1 MKKEKG
7 ISLIKLVIIIVI
19 VITLFFLISKI
30 ILKSE
35 QENSK
40 KFEQA
45 RLIARQESIC
55 NIGDKITTD
64 KFEITVTNIEER
76 TKVGVSKYYSTV
88 DDYYYILICSTIQ
101 IKNISSEPKRIY
113 DYRPDFSMYFKIE
126 DFNKEHKYYNNPEYT
141 AHYQYEFDNF
151 DVAELT
157 INPGE
162 TVTVSPVFKVDK
174 NIYQNKTFYLNI
186 LGGTALVKTK

>member
-1 MKKEKG
+1 MKNERG
-7 ISLIKLVIIIVI
+7 ITLIKLLIIIIAVI
-19 VITLFFLISKI
+19 AVFFTISNI

-35 QENSK
+35 EEDSK
-40 KFEQA
+40 KLEQA
-45 RLIARQESIC
+45 RLVARQEAIC

-113 DYRPDFSMYFKIE
+113 DYTPDFSMYFKIE
-126 DFNKEHKYYNNPEYT
+126 DFDEKYKYYNNPEYT

-151 DVAELT
+151 DVVELT

-174 NIYQNKTFYLNI
+174 NIYQNETFYLNV
-186 LGGTALVKTK
+186 LGGTALVKIK